1 MRLRQGH
8 GSHRPGEG
16 RVYRGYGD
24 PVPSVLPGNSGCLVA
39 VPERED
45 QRSRVLPED
54 EESRE
59 AGMSAYQVHSTDG
72 RGVKHAERWTN
83 SKDHAFSVAYEA
95 LGKDDVWKVEIEK
108 EENERA

>member
-1 MRLRQGH
+1 
-8 GSHRPGEG
+8 
-16 RVYRGYGD
+16 
-24 PVPSVLPGNSGCLVA
+24 
-39 VPERED
+39 
-45 QRSRVLPED
+45 
-54 EESRE
+54 
-59 AGMSAYQVHSTDG
+59 MSAYQVHSTDG